1 MPSRISPTTKL
12 AYLLLL
18 TNSTRGFLHCSSKLS
33 RHSSSHVFNGMS
45 NWDSENGVW
54 SGDMATSDDEIPSP
68 LYLFGYGSL
77 LWRPGYLL
85 SDYPSYSCTCSGWKR
100 LFAQRSSDHRGSP
113 EFPGLVA
120 TLVQATFLD
129 SVTRETGREITESLN
144 ESLEGGLNGIINCSR
159 GGKRMNTM
167 KCAGLV
173 WLIPDDRIEATIAEL
188 DFRERG
194 GYHRYMHLCMNSA
207 NA

>member
-1 MPSRISPTTKL
+1 MLSRILLTTKL
-12 AYLLLL
+12 AYILLL
-18 TNSTRGFLHCSSKLS
+18 TSTTRGLLHRISRLS
-33 RHSSSHVFNGMS
+33 QHSGSTALSGMTH
-45 NWDSENGVW
+45 WDSENGVW

-77 LWRPGYLL
+77 LWRPGDLL
-85 SDYPSYSCTCSGWKR
+85 CDFPSYSCTCSGWKR

-120 TLVQATFLD
+120 TLVQATYLD
-129 SVTRETGREITESLN
+129 SATQEVERKTSEASHK
-144 ESLEGGLNGIINCSR
+144 SLEGGENGISNFVGDR
-159 GGKRMNTM
+159 KRISVM

-173 WLIPDDRIEATIAEL
+173 WLIPDDRIKATIAEL

-194 GYHRYMHLCMNSA
+194 GYHRYMHLNMNPA